1 MTRRE
6 TFSRNLRNLI
16 ELSGKPQRDIAD
28 AIGEKYTTLNMWA
41 TGNSLPRA
49 DKLQKLA
56 EYFDVRIDELLNEA
70 PPVRI
75 KTDLEMTAAELE
87 GLDSDQLAKVR
98 DYIQFIKY
106 EGSKR

>member
-6 TFSRNLRNLI
+6 IFSRNLRNLI
-16 ELSGKPQRDIAD
+16 ELSGKPQRDVAD
-28 AIGEKYTTLNMWA
+28 AVGEKYTTLNMWA

-56 EYFDVRIDELLNEA
+56 EYFGVRIDELLSEA

-75 KTDLEMTAAELE
+75 KTDLEMTVAEME
-87 GLDSDQLAKVR
+87 DLDSEQLARIR
-98 DYIQFIKY
+98 DYIRFIKY
-106 EGSKR
+106 EGNKR